1 MKIIPI
7 FISLVLFFACTS
19 HPKTQ
24 SNSESEGSGSKNTSS
39 FMYFKEDVYDA
50 GKIKQGEKVK
60 HTFVIENKGK
70 SDLILESVIASCGCT
85 VAKWDKKPVQSGKS
99 AEIEVTFNSAN
110 KFGTQ
115 HKNITIKS
123 NAVPDTKMLTLKC
136 EVVLPNN

>member
-1 MKIIPI
+1 
-7 FISLVLFFACTS
+7 
-19 HPKTQ
+19 
-24 SNSESEGSGSKNTSS
+24 
-39 FMYFKEDVYDA
+39 MYFKEDVYDA